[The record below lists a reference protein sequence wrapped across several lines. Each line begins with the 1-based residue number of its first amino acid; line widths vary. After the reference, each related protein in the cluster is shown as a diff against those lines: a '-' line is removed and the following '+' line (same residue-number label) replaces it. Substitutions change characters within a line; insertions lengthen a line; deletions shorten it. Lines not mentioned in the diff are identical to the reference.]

1 MATDATSPARLTIW
15 SQVKALAGSPMAP
28 YYFIAA
34 SVSILVGLG
43 TLMVLSASSAYA
55 LHNQVDPY
63 YYVTRQLVFVVA
75 GIVFAVIFS
84 RIKPDLLRKL
94 GWPAWALAVVL
105 LILVL
110 SPLGQHSRGNQNWL
124 ALGPGVQFQ
133 PSEFA
138 KLALVVWCGAV
149 FHLKRGRLHEPAQL
163 AIPLIPL
170 GGLILALV
178 LAGKDLGT
186 GLIIGLILV
195 LVMWFIGTPL
205 RVMIP
210 LGTAAAVLVGL
221 LVYGSGNRMSRIS
234 IFLDPQSNTDLSS
247 QPMSALYA
255 LASGGWWG
263 LGLGASRQKYGGL
276 KDNAHTDFI
285 FAVIGEELGL
295 FGALLVIGLFALL
308 GWAGLAVA
316 MRSDKMFNKVVASG
330 VTGWFLSQAVINIF
344 VVMHLLPVLGVPLPF
359 ISYGGSAM
367 LACLMG
373 TGVLLALARDT
384 PDARAYLASRKKK
397 SRPRMT
403 SVMAA
408 TKED

>member
-1 MATDATSPARLTIW
+1 MATDAASPARLTIW
-15 SQVKALAGSPMAP
+15 SQVKTLTASPMAP

-34 SVSILVGLG
+34 SVAVLAGLG
-43 TLMVLSASSAYA
+43 TLMVLSASSVLAMYSG
-55 LHNQVDPY
+55 LDPY
-63 YYVTRQLVFVVA
+63 YYVTRQVLFLGV
-75 GIVFAVIFS
+75 GLVFAVVFS
-84 RIKPDLLRKL
+84 RINADFIRRL
-94 GWPAWALAVVL
+94 GWPAWMLAVAL
-105 LILVL
+105 LVL
-110 SPLGQHSRGNQNWL
+110 VLTPLGVSGGGNLNWL
-124 ALGPGVQFQ
+124 ALGPVQFQ

-138 KLALVVWCGAV
+138 KLALIVWCGTV
-149 FHLKRGRLHEPAQL
+149 FHMKRGRLHEPAQL

-178 LAGKDLGT
+178 LAGRDLGT

-195 LVMWFIGTPL
+195 LIMWFIGTPL
-205 RVMIP
+205 RVMVP
-210 LGTAAAVLVGL
+210 LGTAAAALVAL
-221 LVYGSGNRMSRIS
+221 LVYGSGNRMSRIA
-234 IFLDPQSNTDLSS
+234 IFLDPQSNTDLSA

-276 KDNAHTDFI
+276 KDGAHTDYI

-295 FGALLVIGLFALL
+295 FGVLLVIALFGLL

-316 MRSDKMFNKVVASG
+316 MRSDKMFNKVVAAG
-330 VTGWFLSQAVINIF
+330 ITGWFLTQAVINIF

-359 ISYGGSAM
+359 VSSGGSA
-367 LACLMG
+367 LMASLMA

-384 PDARAYLASRKKK
+384 PTARAYLAARKDK